1 MHGGDNS
8 RAPAEL
14 GSVHACLIAE
24 VVSDRDQVCCLP
36 TPNNPRLFPALPC
49 DDGFAHSPCSQH
61 GLPSNIVALIT
72 SGCGKSNADGRAGR
86 IRPGPGRP
94 PRPAPARLPRHATA
108 RLAVGETAIMLHL
121 PLPNSMR
128 FNRDGGGVST
138 MTVSRTARPDPAAAD
153 EGLQV
158 LRGLLQVSVA
168 GSGLCCTLSIE
179 IPTGSCCTLSIEI
192 PTGSCCTLSI
202 EIPTNFNRACQS
214 LPAAA
219 RSHRRGP
226 PHTTCRQD
234 VAAVVENLTDNQ
246 PAGGGGQQLPA
257 AAAPAAAV
265 SDS

>member
-1 MHGGDNS
+1 
-8 RAPAEL
+8 
-14 GSVHACLIAE
+14 
-24 VVSDRDQVCCLP
+24 
-36 TPNNPRLFPALPC
+36 
-49 DDGFAHSPCSQH
+49 
-61 GLPSNIVALIT
+61 
-72 SGCGKSNADGRAGR
+72 
-86 IRPGPGRP
+86 
-94 PRPAPARLPRHATA
+94 
-108 RLAVGETAIMLHL
+108 
-121 PLPNSMR
+121 
-128 FNRDGGGVST
+128 

-168 GSGLCCTLSIE
+168 GSGL
-179 IPTGSCCTLSIEI
+179 CCTLSIEI